1 MELTVQLHMHTT
13 ESRGTRIVTDSIIT
27 PRQAIDIAKKNGINV
42 IAITD
47 HNITS
52 TYPKI
57 KEYAEKNGTLL
68 ISGIEINT
76 IDGHL
81 IGLDVDLGMEKKIRR
96 LITALEAKDLIK
108 DSGGEVYIPHAFDI
122 RHAGIGVKIKD
133 IDGIVEV
140 FNSLN
145 IFKFEDRYADFVA
158 KKLNRSRAVG
168 ADAHLPKMI
177 NTCLTVVDSEP
188 DAKSILNAIKKGNVE
203 FKNCRHLTLKGM
215 KELSLERVTS
225 SYDFIK
231 NKIKTGW
238 EVDMGYML
246 LANNPLMKIL
256 QNLTL
261 NLGMKTKDS
270 KIWDL
275 AIYISYFLATIYSK
289 NTKREFDKFIH
300 DL

>member
-13 ESRGTRIVTDSIIT
+13 ESKGTRIVTDSIIT
-27 PRQAIDIAKKNGINV
+27 PKQAIDIAKENRINA

-47 HNITS
+47 HDTTS
-52 TYPKI
+52 VYPKI
-57 KEYAEKNGTLL
+57 KEYAEKNGVLL
-68 ISGIEINT
+68 IQGIEINT
-76 IDGHL
+76 VDGHL
-81 IGLDVDLGMEKKIRR
+81 IGLDVDLDIEKNIKRSM
-96 LITALEAKDLIK
+96 TALEAKDLIK

-122 RHAGIGVKIKD
+122 RNAGIGVKIKE
-133 IDGIVEV
+133 IEGIVEV

-158 KKLNRSRAVG
+158 KKLNRPKAVG
-168 ADAHLPKMI
+168 ADAHLPRMV
-177 NTCLTVVDSEP
+177 NMCLTVVDSEP
-188 DAKSILNAIKKGNVE
+188 DAKSILDAIKKGKVKFE
-203 FKNCRHLTLKGM
+203 SCRHLTLTDM
-215 KELSLERVTS
+215 KELSLERVTN

-238 EVDMGYML
+238 DVDMGYML

-261 NLGMKTKDS
+261 NLGLKTKKS

-275 AIYISYFLATIYSK
+275 VIYISYFFASIYGR
-289 NTKREFDKFIH
+289 NTRREFDNFISQ
-300 DL
+300 L

>member
-13 ESRGTRIVTDSIIT
+13 ESKGTRIVTDSIIT
-27 PRQAIDIAKKNGINV
+27 PKQAVDIAKKNGINA

-47 HNITS
+47 HNTTS
-52 TYPKI
+52 VYPKI
-57 KEYAEKNGTLL
+57 KEYAEKNKILL
-68 ISGIEINT
+68 INGIEINT
-76 IDGHL
+76 VDGHL
-81 IGLDVDLGMEKKIRR
+81 IGLDVDLDIEKSVNRPM
-96 LITALEAKDLIK
+96 TALEAKDLIK
-108 DSGGEVYIPHAFDI
+108 DSGGEVYIPHTFDI
-122 RHAGIGVKIKD
+122 RNAGIGVKIKE

-145 IFKFEDRYADFVA
+145 IFKFEDRYADFIA

-177 NTCLTVVDSEP
+177 NTCLNVVDSEL

-203 FKNCRHLTLKGM
+203 FKNCRHLTLREM

-261 NLGMKTKDS
+261 NFGMKTKDN

-275 AIYISYFLATIYSK
+275 VIYISYFLATIYSK